1 MRSWSYCSLLVLAL
15 LVLGCCG
22 RKDGTSGADQRHE
35 APRHGAPD
43 QQALDSLK
51 QEKLKDKH

>member
-1 MRSWSYCSLLVLAL
+1 MRSWSYSSLLVLAL

-22 RKDGTSGADQRHE
+22 RKGPSAGADQRHE

>member
-1 MRSWSYCSLLVLAL
+1 VLAL

-22 RKDGTSGADQRHE
+22 RKDGNSGADQRHE